1 MAGFSVVD
9 MASPVVDLPP
19 PPQERR
25 ASDPKLVRAQ

>member
-9 MASPVVDLPP
+9 MASPVVDPPP